1 MGVDSTAA
9 AGNVAERPLRAI
21 RWLTFLMFFMFAMT
35 TDSVG
40 LIIPQVIAEF
50 HLSMTTAGLLQYG
63 SMAGIAGAGIGLG
76 FLADRI
82 GRKPTILIGLALFAV
97 TAFVFPAAGS
107 FAAIVTLVVIA
118 GAAIGIF
125 KTGALALVGDI
136 SASAVQLTS
145 TMNLVEG
152 FFGVGAIIGPL
163 LVTQLIQR
171 GVSWR
176 WLYAIAATL
185 CVVLFLIALRAS
197 YPARPRRVAAEPS
210 RNLNSTLRLVANPY
224 ALGFSLAAFAY
235 VVVECAIYVWMPTL
249 LESLT
254 GDRAALVG
262 YALPAFFTMR
272 ALGRFLGAWLL
283 RYCDWSAALAL
294 STLAIFACFAGS
306 AWLGVGAALY
316 LLPLAGLFMSIMYP
330 TINSKGIGC
339 FPTSEHGAIAGIIL
353 FFTCAGAFIGPLTMA
368 GVSDLLG
375 GAKYGFDFATGVA
388 ALLAAGFVGNWLL
401 KPAHAQLGLFASTR

>member
-1 MGVDSTAA
+1 M
-9 AGNVAERPLRAI
+9 RAI
-21 RWLTFLMFFMFAMT
+21 RWLTYLMFFMFAMT

-50 HLSMTTAGLLQYG
+50 HLDMTTAGLLQYG

-82 GRKPTILIGLALFAV
+82 GRKPTILIGLALFAA
-97 TAFVFPAAGS
+97 TAFVFPSAGS
-107 FAAIVTLVVIA
+107 FAAIVALIVVA

-125 KTGALALVGDI
+125 KTGALALVGDL
-136 SASAVQLTS
+136 STSSTQLTS

-152 FFGVGAIIGPL
+152 FFGVGAIIGPFI
-163 LVTQLIQR
+163 VTALIGR

-176 WLYAIAATL
+176 WLYVVAGTL
-185 CVVLFLIALRAS
+185 CVVLFLIALRAR
-197 YPARPRRVAAEPS
+197 YPRRAQAPPGPRPGS
-210 RNLNSTLRLVANPY
+210 DTAGARNLASTLRLVANPF

-249 LESLT
+249 LATLT
-254 GDRAALVG
+254 GAGAHLVG
-262 YALPAFFTMR
+262 YALPAFFVMR
-272 ALGRFLGAWLL
+272 ALGRFVGAWLL
-283 RYCDWSAALAL
+283 RYFDWSAALAL
-294 STLAIFACFAGS
+294 AALAIFACFAGS
-306 AWLGVGAALY
+306 AWGGVGVALY

-368 GVSDLLG
+368 RVSDRFG
-375 GAKYGFDFATGVA
+375 GASYGFQFATGVA
-388 ALLAAGFVGNWLL
+388 ALLAGGFVVNWLV
-401 KPAHAQLGLFASTR
+401 KPAHSQLGRFAQQAP